1 MILTTKKKIIL
12 LVVLLSYFVTAIDN
26 SIVITGLTKIAAD
39 LQMDQMALSWMQNM
53 YVLSFGGFI
62 LLGGRL
68 SDAYGR
74 KRVLNVSLVLFG
86 IGSLIAGA
94 AEAGWVIIA
103 ARLMQG
109 IGASML
115 APTSMALLVDYFEGA
130 ERIKAISWYSSMS
143 GLGSCFGL
151 LLGGFLASFYTWR
164 IGFYINVPI
173 MLLMI
178 VLSNKVFKSVPQ
190 VRSKFDFTGACTSV
204 AAIFCLV
211 YAIDGAEQ
219 FWPWFIAAAVLLP
232 VFIRL
237 EGRVA
242 VPVMPLSLFHH
253 ATRRNAYI
261 IRLLL
266 VGAMMGFWFFISEF
280 MQHVF
285 GFSPLLAGMAF
296 LPLTIATFIGAI
308 KVPGLVSEYGNKRV
322 LFAGICSQITGFLLL
337 LLLDKDSSY
346 IFGIGVPTLLLGIG
360 QGFELA
366 PLTNLGVTDVE
377 SSDAGAASGVV
388 NAAHQIGGSIGLSLM
403 VSCSAGAADMSSMFH
418 TAMLVGAVIS
428 AAMLVF
434 WLRLPSD
441 KPALK

>member
-1 MILTTKKKIIL
+1 MTLTKKIIL
-12 LVVLLSYFVTAIDN
+12 LVVMLSYFVTAIDN

-39 LQMDQMALSWMQNM
+39 LNLDQMTLSWVQNV

-74 KRVLNVSLVLFG
+74 KLVLHISLVLFA
-86 IGSLIAGA
+86 IGSLLAGA
-94 AEAGWVIIA
+94 AETGWLMIL

-109 IGASML
+109 IGASLL

-151 LLGGFLASFYTWR
+151 LLGGFLASYFTWR

-173 MLLMI
+173 MILMI
-178 VLSNKVFKSVPQ
+178 ILSHKVFKSKVRQ
-190 VRSKFDFTGACTSV
+190 RSKFDVLGACTSV

-211 YAIDGAEQ
+211 FAIDGAEKPL
-219 FWPWFIAAAVLLP
+219 PWAIASIVLLLA
-232 VFIRL
+232 FIKI
-237 EGRVA
+237 EIKTPI
-242 VPVMPLSLFHH
+242 PVMPLRLFQHK
-253 ATRRNAYI
+253 TRCNAYI

-280 MQHVF
+280 MQHVMEF
-285 GFSPLLAGMAF
+285 TPLQAGLGF
-296 LPLTIATFIGAI
+296 LPLTITTFLGAI
-308 KVPGLVSEYGNKRV
+308 KVPGLVSEYGNKKV
-322 LFAGICSQITGFLLL
+322 LCAGIICQILGFLLL
-337 LLLDKDSSY
+337 LPLDKDSSY
-346 IFGIGVPTLLLGIG
+346 LIGIAIPMLLLGVG

-377 SSDAGAASGVV
+377 SQDAGAASGVV
-388 NAAHQIGGSIGLSLM
+388 NAAHQIGGSIGLSIM
-403 VSCSAGAADMSSMFH
+403 VNAGSSAVDMSSSFH
-418 TAMLVGAVIS
+418 IAMMVGAVLS
-428 AAMLVF
+428 AAMLLF

-441 KPALK
+441 KRNTYK

>member
-1 MILTTKKKIIL
+1 M
-12 LVVLLSYFVTAIDN
+12 LSYFVTAIDN

-39 LQMDQMALSWMQNM
+39 LNLDQMTLSWVQNV

-74 KRVLNVSLVLFG
+74 KLVLHISLVLFA
-86 IGSLIAGA
+86 IGSLLAGA
-94 AEAGWVIIA
+94 AETGWLMIL

-109 IGASML
+109 IGASLL

-151 LLGGFLASFYTWR
+151 LLGGFLASYFTWR

-173 MLLMI
+173 MILMI
-178 VLSNKVFKSVPQ
+178 ILSHKVFKSKVRQ
-190 VRSKFDFTGACTSV
+190 RSKFDVLGACTSV

-211 YAIDGAEQ
+211 FAIDGAEKPL
-219 FWPWFIAAAVLLP
+219 PWAIASIVLLLA
-232 VFIRL
+232 FIKI
-237 EGRVA
+237 EIKTPI
-242 VPVMPLSLFHH
+242 PVMPLRLFQHK
-253 ATRRNAYI
+253 TRCNAYI

-280 MQHVF
+280 MQHVMEF
-285 GFSPLLAGMAF
+285 TPLQAGLGF
-296 LPLTIATFIGAI
+296 LPLTITTFLGAI
-308 KVPGLVSEYGNKRV
+308 KVPGLVSEYGNKKV
-322 LFAGICSQITGFLLL
+322 LCAGIICQILGFLLL
-337 LLLDKDSSY
+337 LPLDKDSSY
-346 IFGIGVPTLLLGIG
+346 LIGIAIPMLLLGVG

-377 SSDAGAASGVV
+377 SQDAGAASGVV
-388 NAAHQIGGSIGLSLM
+388 NAAHQIGGSIGLSIM
-403 VSCSAGAADMSSMFH
+403 VNAGSSAVDMSSSFH
-418 TAMLVGAVIS
+418 IAMMVGAVLS
-428 AAMLVF
+428 AAMLLF

-441 KPALK
+441 KRNTYK